1 MMTKKKEMAEWIL
14 DFFRKA
20 KLDAGQMIMFRAVQ
34 NKLLELNPKEREL
47 FTPVAN
53 ELISNGYFFYEE
65 GSPQL
70 LRLTEKGREYI
81 YNPEATLDC
90 CYDTNKLTNTQIQY
104 IEDWHDSF
112 VGFVNGLLSL
122 IENLSLFPSATE
134 EDKQGFALCKQ
145 ILNGVDVKAIESSLA
160 EGLVSKEL
168 LDKIEHLDKQ
178 LVDVAVEHIKT
189 NDLVREFLKRLSYL
203 KIEEDKHSALIM
215 LNVMKIPVK

>member
-1 MMTKKKEMAEWIL
+1 MSQQQKK
-14 DFFRKA
+14 
-20 KLDAGQMIMFRAVQ
+20 
-34 NKLLELNPKEREL
+34 
-47 FTPVAN
+47 
-53 ELISNGYFFYEE
+53 
-65 GSPQL
+65 
-70 LRLTEKGREYI
+70 YI
-81 YNPEATLDC
+81 A
-90 CYDTNKLTNTQIQY
+90 
-104 IEDWHDSF
+104 DWHDSF
-112 VGFVNGLLSL
+112 VGFVNGFLSL

-203 KIEEDKHSALIM
+203 KIENDKQAELIRLGAL
-215 LNVMKIPVK
+215 KIPVG